1 MRGLRSPADFI
12 AVAEDTGLIV
22 PIADWVLHEACR
34 QAARWRRSLGDL
46 APRSVSVNLSA
57 RQASVPKL
65 AEEVEAILGQWEIPP
80 DMVCLELAEGALE
93 QASASVEEHLISL
106 KEIGV
111 HLAIDDFGTG
121 CSSLAH
127 LRRFPVDSIK
137 VDGAFVHG
145 LGSDADDDAVVRAA
159 IGLGRA
165 LGLTTVAEGVETAE
179 QLDLLKKLDCSL
191 AQGFYFA
198 RPQPGDEVEDLIRR
212 SA

>member
-1 MRGLRSPADFI
+1 MLEITESAVMEDAEATIATLRELKD
-12 AVAEDTGLIV
+12 
-22 PIADWVLHEACR
+22 
-34 QAARWRRSLGDL
+34 LGV
-46 APRSVSVNLSA
+46 R
-57 RQASVPKL
+57 
-65 AEEVEAILGQWEIPP
+65 
-80 DMVCLELAEGALE
+80 
-93 QASASVEEHLISL
+93 
-106 KEIGV
+106 
-111 HLAIDDFGTG
+111 LAIDDFGTG